1 MRIVVQR
8 VRAARVEVEGTI
20 VGEIGVGLCAFVG
33 AGQGDDDADLEWMA
47 SKLAKL
53 RVFEDESGKM
63 ARALADVPGASVLLV
78 SQFTLY
84 GDLRRGNRPSFS
96 SAMPPEE
103 ASSYFERFV
112 ERVRALGVIVATGRF
127 GADMRVVVDNDGP
140 VTLWLDSRAR

>member
-8 VRAARVEVEGTI
+8 VRAARVEVEGAI

-47 SKLAKL
+47 SKLTKL

-63 ARALADVPGASVLLV
+63 ARALADVPGAAVLLV

-84 GDLRRGNRPSFS
+84 GDLSRGNRPSFS
-96 SAMPPEE
+96 GAMPPEG
-103 ASSYFERFV
+103 ARGYFDRFV
-112 ERVRALGVIVATGRF
+112 ERVRALGVTVATGRF